1 MPQVLINREQ
11 LPHLNF
17 DVELLGDCD
26 VIVNELCHRLGGDF
40 EQLCYNTVR
49 LCEITEKPPRLTEV
63 SPSEALLASSDTAYE
78 DQKQHRTDSV
88 ATPSDEAES
97 PNVTETAGSNIVPQ
111 EPCPNAA
118 HGSEGASEPSELPAG
133 DAPKEEATEVKSQ
146 TTFEFRRRCWMSRI
160 NRSPI
165 SKRLESKLEI
175 LVDLAVITF

>member
-49 LCEITEKPPRLTEV
+49 LTEITEKPPRLPEQP
-63 SPSEALLASSDTAYE
+63 PSEALPASTGDAAQE
-78 DQKQHRTDSV
+78 EQKQHSTDSV
-88 ATPSDEAES
+88 TKPSEEETES
-97 PNVTETAGSNIVPQ
+97 PNVTETAGSNVAPP
-111 EPCPNAA
+111 EPCPNAQCP
-118 HGSEGASEPSELPAG
+118 SEETAEPSELQG
-133 DAPKEEATEVKSQ
+133 EDAPKDEAAEVKNQ
-146 TTFEFRRRCWMSRI
+146 TSNLEFRRRCWMSRI

-165 SKRLESKLEI
+165 SKRLESKL
-175 LVDLAVITF
+175 

>member
-49 LCEITEKPPRLTEV
+49 LTETTEKPPRLPEQP
-63 SPSEALLASSDTAYE
+63 PSEASPAAADSAQE
-78 DQKQHRTDSV
+78 EARQHSTDSV
-88 ATPSDEAES
+88 TTPSEEAES
-97 PNVTETAGSNIVPQ
+97 LNVSDAAGSDVPPP
-111 EPCPNAA
+111 EPCPHAQCP
-118 HGSEGASEPSELPAG
+118 SEETAEPSQLPTG
-133 DAPKEEATEVKSQ
+133 DVPKEEVPEAKSQ
-146 TTFEFRRRCWMSRI
+146 SSNLEFRRRCWMSRI

-165 SKRLESKLEI
+165 SKRLESKL
-175 LVDLAVITF
+175 